1 VTGAVETDTSYTT
14 LAGDIAMRVSGKTS
28 RRLGDVRVALLV
40 LCAGALLTACKHNT
54 GMNKGLWVANGTTVL
69 EYIPSQFTAG
79 VVNAAPHLMIS
90 GGAVGTPQGVT
101 FDSAGDLWVID
112 PGATVAGVTGTPAL
126 LKFSAM
132 QLAALK
138 TTPNPEPTAIITS
151 TSLAFPQQSV
161 FDGKGNQWVSDHN
174 HNTILVFT
182 AAQLMASGT
191 NATVPAVIISSAAFN
206 GPLGIVFDSAGNL
219 WVANNGG
226 VPIEGGAA
234 GAMSAVGT
242 SIVEFAAAHLP
253 TPGSGMLTPDLTP
266 DLTLTDNGQNSIQ
279 APWELAFDSAGN
291 LWSSNSGGTFSLV
304 EFAKASL
311 AATGTPTP
319 AVTINTT
326 MDMGNETLSATNGL
340 CFDNLGDIAATSAA
354 EPFSIPFYKTPLKSG
369 AITPSTFF
377 IGAATTLNAPAGCN
391 FGPLVN

>member
-1 VTGAVETDTSYTT
+1 
-14 LAGDIAMRVSGKTS
+14 MRVSGKNS

-40 LCAGALLTACKHNT
+40 LCAGVLLTACKHNNN

-79 VVNAAPHLMIS
+79 VVNAAPHHIIS

-101 FDSAGDLWVID
+101 FDSAGDLWVMD
-112 PGATVAGVTGTPAL
+112 PGATVAGVANTPAL

-138 TTPNPEPTAIITS
+138 TSPNPEPTAIITS

-174 HNTILVFT
+174 NNTILVFT
-182 AAQLMASGT
+182 AAQMMATGT
-191 NATVPAVIISSAAFN
+191 NATIPAVVIDSAAFN
-206 GPLGIVFDSAGNL
+206 GPLGIAFDAAGNL

-226 VPIEGGAA
+226 VPGANNTMSAA
-234 GAMSAVGT
+234 GT
-242 SIVEFAAAHLP
+242 TIVEFTAAHLP
-253 TPGSGMLTPDLTP
+253 TPGNGMLTPNLTP

-279 APWELAFDSAGN
+279 APWELAFDSKGN

-311 AATGTPTP
+311 MATGTPTP

-326 MDMGNETLSATNGL
+326 MDMGNPTLIATNGL
-340 CFDNLGDIAATSAA
+340 CFDSAGDIAATSA
-354 EPFSIPFYKTPLKSG
+354 ETPFSIPFYKAPLKSG

-377 IGAATTLNAPAGCN
+377 IGAATTLDAPAGCN

>member
-1 VTGAVETDTSYTT
+1 
-14 LAGDIAMRVSGKTS
+14 MRVSGKNS

-40 LCAGALLTACKHNT
+40 LCAGVLLTACKHNNN

-79 VVNAAPHLMIS
+79 VVNAAPHHIIS

-101 FDSAGDLWVID
+101 FDSAGDLWVMD
-112 PGATVAGVTGTPAL
+112 PGATVAGVANTPAL

-138 TTPNPEPTAIITS
+138 TSPNPEPTAIITS

-174 HNTILVFT
+174 NNTILVFT
-182 AAQLMASGT
+182 AAQMMATGT
-191 NATVPAVIISSAAFN
+191 NATIPAVVIDSAAFN
-206 GPLGIVFDSAGNL
+206 GPLGIAFDAAGNL

-226 VPIEGGAA
+226 VPGANNTMSAA
-234 GAMSAVGT
+234 GT
-242 SIVEFAAAHLP
+242 TIVEFTAAHLP
-253 TPGSGMLTPDLTP
+253 TPGNGMLTPNLTP

-279 APWELAFDSAGN
+279 APWELAFDSKGN

-311 AATGTPTP
+311 MATGTPTP

-326 MDMGNETLSATNGL
+326 MDMGNPTLIATNGL
-340 CFDNLGDIAATSAA
+340 CFDSAGDIAATSA
-354 EPFSIPFYKTPLKSG
+354 ETPFSIPFYKAPLKSG
-369 AITPSTFF
+369 AITPSTFI
-377 IGAATTLNAPAGCN
+377 IGGATTLEAPAGCN